1 MAKLKY
7 LQNTSS
13 GTKDVNGK
21 VKDLAQTT
29 YEGARDIAQTTY
41 ESVQHNVKPVISKT
55 QAAFLAGLGLAQGLI
70 AYNQKKSR
78 KDIKWARKNMK
89 KKQKQLQTLQSN
101 IRENLGSGWLKAL
114 AMMQAGLGLAQI
126 IAEKNKRDVSKNIKQ
141 AQKKARKNLKEVQG
155 NLGSG
160 WDKTQRIFGQSA
172 KSVGK
177 PLSQAT
183 ESAKDMRD
191 VAQKK
196 LARYK
201 RRRRRARTIFRVGL
215 LVGVILALLYA
226 PFPGSEMRQRIASR
240 VEQYR
245 AKLAI

>member
-21 VKDLAQTT
+21 VRDLAQTT
-29 YEGARDIAQTTY
+29 YEGARDVAQTTY
-41 ESVQHNVKPVISKT
+41 QSVQHNVRPVISKT
-55 QAAFLAGLGLAQGLI
+55 QAAFLAGLGLAQGLL

-78 KDIKWARKNMK
+78 KDMKLARKNMK
-89 KKQKQLQTLQSN
+89 KRQRQLQAN
-101 IRENLGSGWLKAL
+101 IRENLGSGWMKAV
-114 AMMQAGLGLAQI
+114 AMLQAGLGLAQI
-126 IAEKNKRDVSKNIKQ
+126 ITEKNKRDVSKNIKQ
-141 AQKKARKNLKEVQG
+141 AQKQARKNLKEMQG

-160 WDKTQRIFGQSA
+160 WGKTQRILGRRA
-172 KSVGK
+172 KSVSK
-177 PLSQAT
+177 PISQAT

-191 VAQKK
+191 IAQKK

-215 LVGVILALLYA
+215 LVGVVLALLYA
-226 PFPGSEMRQRIASR
+226 PFPGSEMRHRIASQ

-245 AKLAI
+245 AKLAK